1 MPILCRCL
9 SDALKL
15 EKSLTK
21 FLNPI
26 LFSVSKQTFPKI
38 KRQLMPM
45 TEVISG
51 VVTPKD

>member
-1 MPILCRCL
+1 MSILSRCR

-21 FLNPI
+21 SLNPI
-26 LFSVSKQTFPKI
+26 LFSISKQTFPKI
-38 KRQLMPM
+38 QGQLMPM

-51 VVTPKD
+51 VITPKD